1 MAAQQA
7 IPFMGDRIV
16 SVMTRNVYHGVDAE
30 IFSNCQIPTA
40 RLRPITI
47 RRGWVAVDAKIRG
60 QSFRLVSTHLDGDC
74 CPSRHHSSRLR
85 PPELLANPAATD
97 LPLVLVGDFNS
108 PGDGTGV
115 TCNALMAARFKDAWT
130 LAGGGGDGRTCCQAD
145 DLLNAVSTLD
155 RRIDL
160 VLFRDAV
167 TPLAATVVGNRPVNM
182 TPSLMMWP
190 SDHAGVAATLRLR
203 QP

>member
-1 MAAQQA
+1 MPRSSAIVRFRLPAFARSRSEEAGSRWTPRFAASPSASSARIWTA
-7 IPFMGDRIV
+7 IAARHVIIPAGSGRRAARESRGDR
-16 SVMTRNVYHGVDAE
+16 SPARARWRLQ
-30 IFSNCQIPTA
+30 FSRRWNRRHVQ
-40 RLRPITI
+40 RP
-47 RRGWVAVDAKIRG
+47 
-60 QSFRLVSTHLDGDC
+60 DGG
-74 CPSRHHSSRLR
+74 
-85 PPELLANPAATD
+85 AIQ
-97 LPLVLVGDFNS
+97 
-108 PGDGTGV
+108 
-115 TCNALMAARFKDAWT
+115 DAWT

-160 VLFRDAV
+160 VLFRGAV
-167 TPLAATVVGNRPVNM
+167 TPLAATVVGNRPVSM

>member
-1 MAAQQA
+1 LL
-7 IPFMGDRIV
+7 PV
-16 SVMTRNVYHGVDAE
+16 TS
-30 IFSNCQIPTA
+30 
-40 RLRPITI
+40 
-47 RRGWVAVDAKIRG
+47 
-60 QSFRLVSTHLDGDC
+60 SFRQAQAA
-74 CPSRHHSSRLR
+74 
-85 PPELLANPAATD
+85 ELLANPAATD

-115 TCNALMAARFKDAWT
+115 AYNALMAARFKDAWT

-160 VLFRDAV
+160 VLFRGAV
-167 TPLAATVVGNRPVNM
+167 TPLAATVVGNRPVSM